1 MHRNAQTGLEQ
12 APRVPLLQVPD
23 CWDWGDFCITF
34 GYYSWQW
41 GNAHEGES
49 LLPGCSRGVSDEKA
63 MEYTGFYYTW
73 TVLSHWD
80 TDAFLFFTAH
90 SPPYKLCVWR
100 TETFRVPGCLKLLIL
115 KLFIIGHFSQGTA
128 AKAFFQK
135 GEISLAVTMG
145 KLLVT
150 ELRQGWRK
158 VKAVR
163 VNPRWDAS
171 LHLHAVS

>member
-1 MHRNAQTGLEQ
+1 MHKLAWNK
-12 APRVPLLQVPD
+12 LQ
-23 CWDWGDFCITF
+23 G
-34 GYYSWQW
+34 
-41 GNAHEGES
+41 
-49 LLPGCSRGVSDEKA
+49 
-63 MEYTGFYYTW
+63 
-73 TVLSHWD
+73 
-80 TDAFLFFTAH
+80 FLFCKFLIVETEVTFASHLATTVDSGEMHMKASPYCQAAPEEWVMRRRWNTQGFITRGLCFPTEILMPSSSFTAH

-100 TETFRVPGCLKLLIL
+100 TETFRVPGCLKLHIL

>member
-1 MHRNAQTGLEQ
+1 MSTETHKLAWNKLQGFLSCKFLIVETEVTFASHLATTLDSGAMPSQWVLTAR
-12 APRVPLLQVPD
+12 LLQRSE
-23 CWDWGDFCITF
+23 WWEGD
-34 GYYSWQW
+34 
-41 GNAHEGES
+41 
-49 LLPGCSRGVSDEKA
+49 GVHR
-63 MEYTGFYYTW
+63 FYYTW

-80 TDAFLFFTAH
+80 TDAFLFSTAH
-90 SPPYKLCVWR
+90 FPPYNLCVSR

-115 KLFIIGHFSQGTA
+115 KLFIIGHFSQGSA

-135 GEISLAVTMG
+135 GEISLAVTVG
-145 KLLVT
+145 KLLVA